1 MPQPANPN
9 YQNIAQPMIQQPI
22 PYVQPMVRQVNPM
35 IPNNVYPPM
44 YVPKPI
50 IVDNRRNNCIK
61 FIIAITFIVIFII
74 LAVMMFVIFNRH

>member
-9 YQNIAQPMIQQPI
+9 YQNIAQSMIQQPM

-35 IPNNVYPPM
+35 IQNNVYPPM

-74 LAVMMFVIFNRH
+74 LAVMMLVIFNRH